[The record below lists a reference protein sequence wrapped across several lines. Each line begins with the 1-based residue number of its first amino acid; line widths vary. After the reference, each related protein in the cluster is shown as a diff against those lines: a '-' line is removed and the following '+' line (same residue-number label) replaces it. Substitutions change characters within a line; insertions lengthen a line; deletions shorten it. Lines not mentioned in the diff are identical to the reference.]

1 MRAAVY
7 DRFGPPEVVRV
18 VEVDKPV
25 PGDAEV
31 LIRVHASTVTSA
43 ECLMRTGRPL
53 WGRAVLGLWRP
64 RRRMRT
70 LGLELA
76 GRVESA
82 GREVRRFRPG
92 DEVFGFVGFAV
103 GACADYK
110 CLPETASL
118 ALKPANTT
126 YEEAAAAVDGATT
139 ALHFLR
145 DKGKIRSGE
154 KVLVNGASGSIGTYA
169 VQLAKHFGA
178 EVTGVCSGRN
188 AELVRSLG
196 ADHVIDYTRED
207 FTRNGRRYDIVFDT
221 VGHSSFAACRDSL
234 TGTGR
239 YLATVGLVN
248 YPLAVWTRLR
258 RGPRVIGGMS
268 VQKNAALTFL
278 RDLIE
283 ADRIRIVIDR
293 RYPLEQVVDAHRYV
307 ETGRKTGNVV
317 ISLHA

>member
-7 DRFGPPEVVRV
+7 ERFGPPEVVRV

-31 LIRVHASTVTSA
+31 LIRVRASTVTSA

-53 WGRAVLGLWRP
+53 WGRVVLGLRRP
-64 RRRMRT
+64 RRKMRG

-76 GRVESA
+76 GEIESV
-82 GREVRRFRPG
+82 GRDVRRFRRG
-92 DEVFGFVGFAV
+92 DEVFGFVGFNI

-110 CLPETASL
+110 CLPEKASL

-139 ALHFLR
+139 ALFFLR

-196 ADHVIDYTRED
+196 ADHVIDHTRED
-207 FTRNGRRYDIVFDT
+207 FPRNGVRYDIIFDT
-221 VGHSSFAACRDSL
+221 VGRSSFTACRGSL
-234 TGTGR
+234 SSTGR
-239 YLATVGLVN
+239 YLATTGLIN

-258 RGPRVIGGMS
+258 SGPRVISGMS
-268 VQKNAALTFL
+268 VQKNTALTFL

-283 ADRIRIVIDR
+283 SDQLRIIIDR
-293 RYPLEQVVDAHRYV
+293 RYPLEQIVDAHRYV
-307 ETGRKTGNVV
+307 ETGHKTGNVV
-317 ISLHA
+317 ISLHT